1 MTLRARKAKTR
12 YDLTN
17 YLATDDPD
25 VQLLSH
31 KTLPWGTT
39 FEDSIEPINNVD

>member
-25 VQLLSH
+25 VQLMSH
-31 KTLPWGTT
+31 RKLPWGTT
-39 FEDSIEPINNVD
+39 FEDNVESADSK